1 MISMN
6 RLLVEKPMPE
16 SGVEVYSIENS
27 EEPTTCIETNCR
39 GLTAVLEYSG
49 KIFMGFMGTTDGNM
63 QP

>member
-27 EEPTTCIETNCR
+27 EEPTTVIQTNCR

-49 KIFMGFMGTTDGNM
+49 KIFMGFMSTNDGDM
-63 QP
+63 HP